1 MSTTVYTVGQF
12 YEVTPEALKIGT
24 NVRLDTHP
32 NAKDFAASI
41 KASGV
46 LEAITAWVDEDG
58 DLVVSRGQRRTLTA
72 ASVGTPTGTVPVR
85 VIDKPD
91 EVDRIA
97 HQVIENVHRATMHEG
112 EIRDAVEQLA
122 LLGVSAAQI
131 TKRTA
136 IKRDTVN
143 AALAVT
149 GSETARDRMDAQGL
163 TLEQAA
169 AVAEFE
175 GDESAIERLQYG
187 IQYGRNLDHVVQR
200 LRDERAEKDALLAEV
215 ERLRGEGLP
224 VLSPEETPEDL
235 HRLRMDQLVTAEG
248 EEVDVESTD
257 LPGLAVIVT
266 TEWDY
271 PEDGDE
277 DDEEQTDEA
286 RQIYVPVWVCL
297 DPEAAGLRSRWASSA
312 SADHSPE
319 DASADDDAAREER
332 RRVREN
338 NAAWRSAETV
348 RRDWL
353 AQFASRKTPPQGAE
367 ALICEAVLTAPYSLT
382 KAMERHHKLL
392 GSSLGSDPEPGY
404 HGATT
409 ECARLASQPATPK
422 AHTMRTLAA
431 VVLGW
436 EESTDVHTW
445 RNPDAWSRRI
455 MSALIEWGYEPSDVE
470 QLLVPDEGETDAA

>member
-1 MSTTVYTVGQF
+1 M
-12 YEVTPEALKIGT
+12 
-24 NVRLDTHP
+24 
-32 NAKDFAASI
+32 
-41 KASGV
+41 
-46 LEAITAWVDEDG
+46 
-58 DLVVSRGQRRTLTA
+58 
-72 ASVGTPTGTVPVR
+72 GTPTGTVPVR
-85 VIDKPD
+85 VIDQPD
-91 EVDRIA
+91 EADRIA

-175 GDESAIERLQYG
+175 GDQTALDRLQHG

-224 VLSPEETPEDL
+224 VLSPEDVPEDL

-248 EEVDVESTD
+248 DEVDVDSAD
-257 LPGLAVIVT
+257 LPGLAVVVT
-266 TEWDY
+266 TEWAY
-271 PEDGDE
+271 PEDDDE
-277 DDEEQTDEA
+277 DDEERENEA
-286 RQIYVPVWVCL
+286 RQIYVPVLVCL
-297 DPEAAGLRSRWASSA
+297 DPEAAGLRSRFASNGA
-312 SADHSPE
+312 RATDSP
-319 DASADDDAAREER
+319 DDVPPDDDAAREER

-348 RRDWL
+348 RREWL
-353 AQFASRKTPPQGAE
+353 AQFAARKTPPQGAE

-392 GSSLGSDPEPGY
+392 GSSLGADPEPGY
-404 HGATT
+404 HGAIT
-409 ECARLASQPATPK
+409 ECARLASQPTTPK
-422 AHTMRTLAA
+422 AQTMRTLAA

-455 MSALIEWGYEPSDVE
+455 MTALIEWGYEPSDVE